1 MPGRPTCLTV
11 VGRKTRP
18 RKLEPRAEEMAL
30 ELERPAKEKKKKEKG
45 KADRRTTS
53 ASGSGVLN
61 RLMYSDILMRGV
73 GVESALYLDIM

>member
-11 VGRKTRP
+11 IGRKTRP
-18 RKLEPRAEEMAL
+18 KKLEPPAEEMAL

-53 ASGSGVLN
+53 ASGTGVLN
-61 RLMYSDILMRGV
+61 RFMNSDFLVRGV
-73 GVESALYLDIM
+73 GGG